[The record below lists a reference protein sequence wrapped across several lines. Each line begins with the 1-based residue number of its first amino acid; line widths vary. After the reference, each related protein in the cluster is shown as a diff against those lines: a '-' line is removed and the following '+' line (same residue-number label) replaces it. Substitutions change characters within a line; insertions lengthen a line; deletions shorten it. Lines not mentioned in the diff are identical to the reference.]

1 MSARA
6 VCFFADA
13 LLRHNTRSHHDG
25 TRCFALES
33 YNTERTEGALS
44 PKLASESLWE
54 SASVVGKGVEEILE
68 LEGAG
73 SKFSVTD
80 ELVDTT
86 ESVEEDAIEPR
97 VARLFSCR
105 CAACCLMVSSERS
118 NFRRNR
124 RHRGRGFS
132 DTDSSSSD
140 FALDFRETEP
150 PGGRAC
156 CSMMLGWCRSLCF
169 CAFSRSY
176 LYVGGKSMGASR
188 KPSSAFP
195 VRNSL
200 RS

>member
-1 MSARA
+1 MFCLAAMSARA

-44 PKLASESLWE
+44 SKLVSESLWE

-86 ESVEEDAIEPR
+86 ESVEETPQNPGLLDCFLVVVQL
-97 VARLFSCR
+97 VA
-105 CAACCLMVSSERS
+105 
-118 NFRRNR
+118 
-124 RHRGRGFS
+124 
-132 DTDSSSSD
+132 
-140 FALDFRETEP
+140 
-150 PGGRAC
+150 
-156 CSMMLGWCRSLCF
+156 
-169 CAFSRSY
+169 
-176 LYVGGKSMGASR
+176 
-188 KPSSAFP
+188 
-195 VRNSL
+195 
-200 RS
+200 